1 MYRIMKSVGIAG
13 AGNNVRKRP
22 KLCRVGYQFVSVALH
37 GNTQLE
43 TSYYSAMQQVKC
55 IHSTSM
61 CICEKINIFCFD
73 SPIFGVLCYP
83 DVPVTLVFSVPCS
96 KVAR

>member
-37 GNTQLE
+37 GNTQFRNELY
-43 TSYYSAMQQVKC
+43 TAMDVTCK
-55 IHSTSM
+55 M
-61 CICEKINIFCFD
+61 
-73 SPIFGVLCYP
+73 YP
-83 DVPVTLVFSVPCS
+83 
-96 KVAR
+96 

>member
-1 MYRIMKSVGIAG
+1 MYRIVKSVGIAG

-55 IHSTSM
+55 IRSTSKSAFVKKV
-61 CICEKINIFCFD
+61 IFFNFCFD
-73 SPIFGVLCYP
+73 SPIFGVILYYP
-83 DVPVTLVFSVPCS
+83 DVQVALVFS
-96 KVAR
+96 